1 VDVYAQIG
9 TGNQRIV
16 RKALTNVLVLKAQ
29 IGEKDTTAVAS
40 DAHVLFALSD
50 RDAQKVLWLANNGD
64 NSFWLAQR
72 PQENAL
78 NSPPTVET
86 LQTVL
91 GDGLPAAVQKLIKG
105 LLNPAGATQ

>member
-1 VDVYAQIG
+1 MDVYAQIG
-9 TGNQRIV
+9 SGNSRIV
-16 RKALTNVLVLKAQ
+16 RKVLTNVLVLKAQ
-29 IGEKDTTAVAS
+29 IGVKDTATVS
-40 DAHVLFALSD
+40 DDGHILFALSD
-50 RDAQKVLWLANNGD
+50 RDAQKILWLADNGD
-64 NSFWLAQR
+64 NSFWLALR